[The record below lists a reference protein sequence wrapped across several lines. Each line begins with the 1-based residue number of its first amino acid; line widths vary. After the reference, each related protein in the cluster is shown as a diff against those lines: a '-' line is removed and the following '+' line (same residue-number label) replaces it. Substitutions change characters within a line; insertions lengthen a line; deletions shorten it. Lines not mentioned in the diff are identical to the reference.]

1 MNEKTASRSSASSI
15 HASLSRYGSAPTAL
29 VVLGLEDSGWGGGVG
44 VGVYGFR
51 VYTNLFTAL
60 GFYMP
65 FFSEGGGAGFAPF

>member
-1 MNEKTASRSSASSI
+1 M
-15 HASLSRYGSAPTAL
+15 
-29 VVLGLEDSGWGGGVG
+29 VLGLEDSGWGGGVG

-65 FFSEGGGAGFAPF
+65 FFSEGGGAGFAPFWVGL